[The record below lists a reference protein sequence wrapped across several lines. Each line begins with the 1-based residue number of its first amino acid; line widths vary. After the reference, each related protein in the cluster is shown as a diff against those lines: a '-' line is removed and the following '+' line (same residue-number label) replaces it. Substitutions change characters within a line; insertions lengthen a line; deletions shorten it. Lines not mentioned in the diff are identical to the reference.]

1 MRRIL
6 FTFFLFTGYLIQ
18 AQVTVETD
26 SMITDSI
33 PVDTEVSEK
42 KPEPIMVDFPSYKMT
57 FPDTWKIKNGC
68 VETQCTINSPRDTLM
83 SFDTYIES
91 INLTV
96 NKLNNTSY
104 TALKYADYSI
114 GYLPKVVQQF
124 EVLEKKNLGGNSYR
138 VTYRGVK
145 NGLRQTWR
153 QYYYVRRGKVY
164 IVTFSAETR
173 KYEIYQPMIEP
184 YLDSFTFK

>member
-1 MRRIL
+1 MNKVLVTLLL
-6 FTFFLFTGYLIQ
+6 FLSFASR
-18 AQVTVETD
+18 AQVSVQTD
-26 SMITDSI
+26 SMLTDSLVADSVI
-33 PVDTEVSEK
+33 VEE
-42 KPEPIMVDFPSYKMT
+42 KPEPLMVDFPSYKMT
-57 FPDTWKIKNGC
+57 FPDTWKVKNGC
-68 VETQCTINSPRDTLM
+68 IETQCTINSPRDTLM
-83 SFDTYIES
+83 NFDTYIES
-91 INLTV
+91 VNLTV

-124 EVLEKKNLGGNSYR
+124 QVLERKNLGRNSYR

-153 QYYYVRRGKVY
+153 QYYYVRSGKVY

-173 KYEIYQPMIEP
+173 KYELYQPMIEP